1 MQKIS
6 GRIQRSSMA
15 LLVAA
20 AFWCSA
26 VRAQILVHF
35 DLPAQSLAR
44 SLKAIGTATNTD
56 VGFSASQVAGL
67 MAPSVRA
74 DLTLDGALIRVLA
87 GTGLRPQHLDDHT
100 IVIAA
105 MESSVPDSVEKKL
118 LLLKVSATAKTD
130 DQMTTPQS
138 PTQSDSVE
146 APSSSSDRKKDLEE
160 IVVTGTHLRGVKD
173 SASPLQVYTRDQIDQ
188 SGLGTVAEFVQT
200 LPQNFNGGAAEGT
213 FYSGGGNSSNSVF
226 ASGVNLRGLGNDA
239 TLVLVD
245 GQRIAPGNQRGN
257 IVDISMIPLSAV
269 ERIDVVTDGA
279 SAIYGSDA
287 VGGVVN
293 IVLRQKLEG
302 AETRAK
308 YGSVSDGSSHQTEIG
323 QSFGRNWD
331 TGSGIVSYEFYDRTP
346 LSAADRSYSKTA
358 PLPFDLLPETVRQS
372 VFAGVKQS
380 ITPSA
385 EIFADANYSHRSTTN
400 DASVAIPGATYLLN
414 YPISVDS
421 YNTTLGSRLTPFS
434 NAQLE
439 LSANYGRSDTVN
451 GYSFSVGASNP
462 VVGLKI
468 QSHTTTG
475 SVDAKLDGTLG
486 SLSAGPVL
494 FAAGAQYR
502 RETLDYLN
510 VLSANS
516 YKPSRNIAA
525 AYAELRIP
533 IVGPTNSGT
542 SLPRVE
548 LNLAGR
554 TERYSDFGSTTNPQV
569 GVIWN
574 ASGDFRLRGTYGRSF
589 KAPDLYDL
597 NPVPTQIFPEPGS
610 VLGGGPNTIFVNGG
624 NPELKPERGKT
635 WTIGIDLQPIELG
648 GLKARLT
655 YYDIKFSDLLVTP
668 SDYIDQN
675 HLFNFSSLLG
685 PGILRLNPTSAQIS
699 NLISNPA
706 FEQIGYNVDLSTI
719 GAIFDTRTH
728 NLAALTTKGLDFGA
742 SYKTEVARG
751 HLEGG
756 VDGTYI
762 WKFDSQFAPAAPTA
776 SILDTP
782 YNPLKWKLRGHMSYA
797 RGAVA
802 FNTFINHL
810 NGYTNNLV
818 TPSGSV
824 ASWTTVDAS
833 LIYKIPAAI
842 KPFRNATL
850 TFAVINLL
858 NRNPPFLN
866 NAAWPIN
873 YDGANANPLGRY
885 LSVQISLPWEF

>member
-1 MQKIS
+1 MRGIP
-6 GRIQRSSMA
+6 GRVHSSSMA
-15 LLVAA
+15 FLVAA
-20 AFWCSA
+20 AFICSGA
-26 VRAQILVHF
+26 HAQILVQF

-56 VGFSASQVAGL
+56 VGFNSNQVAGL
-67 MAPSVRA
+67 IAPSLKA
-74 DLTLDGALIRVLA
+74 DLTVDDALMRVLA

-105 MESSVPDSVEKKL
+105 TASSTSDSREMIL
-118 LLLKVSATAKTD
+118 FPAKVSAPPED
-130 DQMTTPQS
+130 DQLMTGQS
-138 PTQSDSVE
+138 PTQSVSADE
-146 APSSSSDRKKDLEE
+146 ASSSGTRKKDLDE
-160 IVVTGTHLRGVKD
+160 IVVTGTHLRGAKD
-173 SASPLQVYTRDQIDQ
+173 SASPVQAYTRDQIDQ
-188 SGLGTVAEFVQT
+188 SGLGTVAEFIQT

-257 IVDISMIPLSAV
+257 VVDISMIPLSAV

-293 IVLRQKLEG
+293 IVLRQNLDG

-323 QSFGRNWD
+323 QSFGHNWD

-346 LSAADRSYSKTA
+346 LSAADRSYTKTA

-385 EIFADANYSHRSTTN
+385 EIFADANYARRSTSN
-400 DASVAIPGATYLLN
+400 DASVAVPGAVYVLN
-414 YPISVDS
+414 YPISADN
-421 YNTTLGSRLTPFS
+421 YNATLGSRLTPLS
-434 NAQLE
+434 NAHLE
-439 LSANYGRSDTVN
+439 LSGNYGRSDTVN
-451 GYSFSVGASNP
+451 GYSFGVSGTNP

-486 SLSAGPVL
+486 SFFSGPIL
-494 FAAGAQYR
+494 FAAGVQYR

-510 VLSANS
+510 VLSTYS
-516 YKPSRNIAA
+516 YMPSRNIEAE
-525 AYAELRIP
+525 YAELRIP
-533 IVGPTNSGT
+533 IVGPAS
-542 SLPRVE
+542 SDALLSRVE
-548 LNLAGR
+548 LNLAAR
-554 TERYSDFGSTTNPQV
+554 TERYSDFGSTTNPQF
-569 GVIWN
+569 GAIWN
-574 ASGDFRLRGTYGRSF
+574 ASANIRFRGTYGRSF
-589 KAPDLYDL
+589 KAPNLYDL
-597 NPVPTQIFPEPGS
+597 NPTPSQIFPEPGS
-610 VLGGGPNTIFVNGG
+610 VLGGGPNTIFINGG
-624 NPELKPERGKT
+624 NPKLKPERGKT
-635 WTIGIDLQPIELG
+635 WTLGFDLQPTEIA

-655 YYDIKFSDLLVTP
+655 YYDITFANLLITP

-675 HLFNFSSLLG
+675 HLFNFASFLG
-685 PGILRLNPTSAQIS
+685 PGILQLNPTSAQIS
-699 NLISNPA
+699 NLVSNPA
-706 FEQIGYNVDLSTI
+706 FGQVGYNVDLSTI
-719 GAIFDTRTH
+719 GAIFDTRTQ
-728 NLAALTTKGLDFGA
+728 NLAALTTRGLDFGA
-742 SYKTEVARG
+742 SYKAEVAQG
-751 HLEGG
+751 DLAGG

-762 WKFDSQFAPAAPTA
+762 WKFNSQFAPAAPTTPL
-776 SILDTP
+776 LDTP
-782 YNPLKWKLRGHMSYA
+782 YNPLKWKLRGHLSYA
-797 RGAVA
+797 RGPVT
-802 FNTFINHL
+802 FNTFVNHL
-810 NGYTNNLV
+810 NGYTNSLI
-818 TPSGSV
+818 TPTSSV

-833 LIYKIPAAI
+833 LICKVPASI
-842 KPFRNATL
+842 KPLRNATL
-850 TFAVINLL
+850 TFAVINVL

-885 LSVQISLPWEF
+885 LTLQVLLPWQL

>member
-1 MQKIS
+1 
-6 GRIQRSSMA
+6 
-15 LLVAA
+15 
-20 AFWCSA
+20 
-26 VRAQILVHF
+26 
-35 DLPAQSLAR
+35 
-44 SLKAIGTATNTD
+44 
-56 VGFSASQVAGL
+56 
-67 MAPSVRA
+67 
-74 DLTLDGALIRVLA
+74 
-87 GTGLRPQHLDDHT
+87 
-100 IVIAA
+100 
-105 MESSVPDSVEKKL
+105 
-118 LLLKVSATAKTD
+118 
-130 DQMTTPQS
+130 
-138 PTQSDSVE
+138 
-146 APSSSSDRKKDLEE
+146 
-160 IVVTGTHLRGVKD
+160 
-173 SASPLQVYTRDQIDQ
+173 
-188 SGLGTVAEFVQT
+188 
-200 LPQNFNGGAAEGT
+200 
-213 FYSGGGNSSNSVF
+213 
-226 ASGVNLRGLGNDA
+226 
-239 TLVLVD
+239 
-245 GQRIAPGNQRGN
+245 
-257 IVDISMIPLSAV
+257 
-269 ERIDVVTDGA
+269 
-279 SAIYGSDA
+279 
-287 VGGVVN
+287 
-293 IVLRQKLEG
+293 
-302 AETRAK
+302 
-308 YGSVSDGSSHQTEIG
+308 
-323 QSFGRNWD
+323 
-331 TGSGIVSYEFYDRTP
+331 
-346 LSAADRSYSKTA
+346 
-358 PLPFDLLPETVRQS
+358 

-380 ITPSA
+380 ITPIA
-385 EIFADANYSHRSTTN
+385 DIFADANYSRRSTSN
-400 DASVAIPGATYLLN
+400 DASVAIPGAVYVLN

-421 YNTTLGSRLTPFS
+421 YNATLGSRLTPFS
-434 NAQLE
+434 NGQFE
-439 LSANYGRSDTVN
+439 LSANYGRSDTVD

-468 QSHTTTG
+468 QSRTTTW
-475 SVDAKLDGTLG
+475 SVDAKLDGRLG
-486 SLSAGPVL
+486 SLSAGPL
-494 FAAGAQYR
+494 PFAAGVQYR

-516 YKPSRNIAA
+516 YKPSRNVAA

-533 IVGPTNSGT
+533 LVGPANSGT
-542 SLPRVE
+542 SLPRIE

-624 NPELKPERGKT
+624 NPQLKPERGKT
-635 WTIGIDLQPIELG
+635 WTIGFDLQPIEIA

-655 YYDIKFSDLLVTP
+655 YYDITFSDLLVTP

-685 PGILRLNPTSAQIS
+685 PDILRLNPTNAQIR

-706 FEQIGYNVDLSTI
+706 FGQIGYNVDLSTI

-728 NLAALTTKGLDFGA
+728 NLAVLATKGFDFGA

-782 YNPLKWKLRGHMSYA
+782 YNPLKWKLRGHVSYA
-797 RGAVA
+797 CDPVA
-802 FNTFINHL
+802 FNAFINHL
-810 NGYTNNLV
+810 NGYANSLV
-818 TPSGSV
+818 TPSSSV
-824 ASWTTVDAS
+824 ASWTTLDAS
-833 LIYKIPAAI
+833 LIYRIPASV

-850 TFAVINLL
+850 TLAVINLL

-885 LSVQISLPWEF
+885 LSVQVSLPWQF